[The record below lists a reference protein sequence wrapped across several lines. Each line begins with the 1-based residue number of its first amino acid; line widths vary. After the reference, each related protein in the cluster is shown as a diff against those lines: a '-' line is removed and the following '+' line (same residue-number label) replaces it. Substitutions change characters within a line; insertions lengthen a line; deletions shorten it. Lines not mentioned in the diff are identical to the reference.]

1 MTMCEKRYST
11 QERHTVPS
19 YARRFAQCTFLPEMI
34 ARGVQVTKNNITK
47 TPGKTRKK
55 TLKPQKT

>member
-55 TLKPQKT
+55 H